1 MAAIFALAAAPFGAI
16 LPSSSL
22 SRAHPRRSA
31 LLLSG
36 TGLGALSSPEP
47 VRAADAAPPTVDW
60 SQLSSVAALERQRQ
74 VEDDA
79 RSQAAEDVL
88 LFSTSM
94 RAAPAPPVIGSW
106 ALDEDDDFVDDVADD
121 AFLFSTFER

>member
-1 MAAIFALAAAPFGAI
+1 MAAIFALAAASYGAI

-36 TGLGALSSPEP
+36 TGLGAVSSPEP
-47 VRAADAAPPTVDW
+47 AAPPVVDW

>member
-1 MAAIFALAAAPFGAI
+1 MAAIFALAPASYGAI

-36 TGLGALSSPEP
+36 MGLGASEP
-47 VRAADAAPPTVDW
+47 ALAADAAPPTVDW

-106 ALDEDDDFVDDVADD
+106 ALDEDDDFVDDAADD

>member
-36 TGLGALSSPEP
+36 TGLGAISSPEP
-47 VRAADAAPPTVDW
+47 AAPPTVDW

>member
-1 MAAIFALAAAPFGAI
+1 MAAIFALAAASYGAI

-36 TGLGALSSPEP
+36 TGLGAVSSPEP
-47 VRAADAAPPTVDW
+47 ANAAPPTVDW

-106 ALDEDDDFVDDVADD
+106 ALDEDDDFVDDAADD

>member
-1 MAAIFALAAAPFGAI
+1 MAAIFALASAPFGAI

-22 SRAHPRRSA
+22 SRAHP
-31 LLLSG
+31 
-36 TGLGALSSPEP
+36 TGLGALSSPEL
-47 VRAADAAPPTVDW
+47 VADAAPPTVNW
-60 SQLSSVAALERQRQ
+60 SQLSSVAALERQAAAD
-74 VEDDA
+74 ESP

>member
-1 MAAIFALAAAPFGAI
+1 MAAIFALAAASYGAI

-36 TGLGALSSPEP
+36 TGLGAISSPEP
-47 VRAADAAPPTVDW
+47 AAPTTVNW
-60 SQLSSVAALERQRQ
+60 SQLSSVAALERQAAAD
-74 VEDDA
+74 ESP

>member
-1 MAAIFALAAAPFGAI
+1 MAAIFALASAPFGAI

-36 TGLGALSSPEP
+36 MGLGATSSPE
-47 VRAADAAPPTVDW
+47 AADAAPPTVDW

-106 ALDEDDDFVDDVADD
+106 ALDEDDDFVDVADD

>member
-1 MAAIFALAAAPFGAI
+1 MAAIFALASASYGAI

-36 TGLGALSSPEP
+36 TGLGAVSSPEP
-47 VRAADAAPPTVDW
+47 VADAAPTVDW
-60 SQLSSVAALERQRQ
+60 SQLSSVAALERQAAAD
-74 VEDDA
+74 ESP

-106 ALDEDDDFVDDVADD
+106 ALDEDDDFVDDAADD

>member
-36 TGLGALSSPEP
+36 TGLGAEP
-47 VRAADAAPPTVDW
+47 ARAADAAPPTVDW
-60 SQLSSVAALERQRQ
+60 SQLSSVAALERQAAAD
-74 VEDDA
+74 ESP

>member
-1 MAAIFALAAAPFGAI
+1 MAAIFALASAPFGAI

-36 TGLGALSSPEP
+36 TGLGAVSSPEP
-47 VRAADAAPPTVDW
+47 VADAAPTVDW
-60 SQLSSVAALERQRQ
+60 SQLSSVAALERQAAAD
-74 VEDDA
+74 ESP

-106 ALDEDDDFVDDVADD
+106 ALDEDDDFVDDAADD

>member
-36 TGLGALSSPEP
+36 TGLGAVSSPEP
-47 VRAADAAPPTVDW
+47 AADAAPPTVDW
-60 SQLSSVAALERQRQ
+60 SQLSSVAALERQAAAD
-74 VEDDA
+74 ESP

>member
-1 MAAIFALAAAPFGAI
+1 MAAIFALASASYGAI

-36 TGLGALSSPEP
+36 TGLGALSSPE
-47 VRAADAAPPTVDW
+47 RAADAAPPTVDW
-60 SQLSSVAALERQRQ
+60 SQLSSVAALERQAAAD
-74 VEDDA
+74 ESP

-106 ALDEDDDFVDDVADD
+106 ALDEDDDVVDDVADD

>member
-1 MAAIFALAAAPFGAI
+1 MLACFPLF
-16 LPSSSL
+16 
-22 SRAHPRRSA
+22 RRS
-31 LLLSG
+31 L
-36 TGLGALSSPEP
+36 
-47 VRAADAAPPTVDW
+47 ADGPIPLFVCCNGCTCC
-60 SQLSSVAALERQRQ
+60 SRQ

>member
-36 TGLGALSSPEP
+36 TGLGAISSPEP
-47 VRAADAAPPTVDW
+47 AAPTTVNW

>member
-1 MAAIFALAAAPFGAI
+1 MNALLVLAAVLPAAYGAI

-36 TGLGALSSPEP
+36 TGLGALSSPE
-47 VRAADAAPPTVDW
+47 AADAAPPTVNW
-60 SQLSSVAALERQRQ
+60 SQLSSVAALERQAAAD
-74 VEDDA
+74 ESP

-106 ALDEDDDFVDDVADD
+106 ALDEDDDFVDDAADD
-121 AFLFSTFER
+121 SFLFSTFER

>member
-1 MAAIFALAAAPFGAI
+1 MAAIFALASASYGAI

-31 LLLSG
+31 LLLSR
-36 TGLGALSSPEP
+36 TGLGAISSPEP
-47 VRAADAAPPTVDW
+47 TDTAPPTVVDW

-106 ALDEDDDFVDDVADD
+106 ALDEDDDFADDVADD

>member
-1 MAAIFALAAAPFGAI
+1 M
-16 LPSSSL
+16 
-22 SRAHPRRSA
+22 
-31 LLLSG
+31 LSG
-36 TGLGALSSPEP
+36 TGLGAISSPEP
-47 VRAADAAPPTVDW
+47 TDTAPPTVVDW

-106 ALDEDDDFVDDVADD
+106 ALDEDDDFVDVADD

>member
-36 TGLGALSSPEP
+36 TGLGAVSSPEP
-47 VRAADAAPPTVDW
+47 VPADAAPPTVDW
-60 SQLSSVAALERQRQ
+60 SQLSSVAALERQ
-74 VEDDA
+74 
-79 RSQAAEDVL
+79 AAVDESASAAYDDVL

>member
-36 TGLGALSSPEP
+36 TGLGAISSPEL
-47 VRAADAAPPTVDW
+47 DAAPTVDW

>member
-1 MAAIFALAAAPFGAI
+1 MAAIFALASAPFGAI

-47 VRAADAAPPTVDW
+47 AAPPTVDW

-106 ALDEDDDFVDDVADD
+106 ALDEDDDFVDDAADD

>member
-36 TGLGALSSPEP
+36 TGLGAEP
-47 VRAADAAPPTVDW
+47 ARTADAAPPTVNW

-106 ALDEDDDFVDDVADD
+106 ALDEDDDFVNDVADD

>member
-1 MAAIFALAAAPFGAI
+1 MAAIFALAAAAYGAI

-36 TGLGALSSPEP
+36 TSLGAISSPEP
-47 VRAADAAPPTVDW
+47 DAAPTVDW

-106 ALDEDDDFVDDVADD
+106 ALDEDDDFADDVADD

>member
-1 MAAIFALAAAPFGAI
+1 MAAIFALASASYGAI

-31 LLLSG
+31 LLLSR
-36 TGLGALSSPEP
+36 TGLGAISSPEP
-47 VRAADAAPPTVDW
+47 TDTAPPTVVDW

-106 ALDEDDDFVDDVADD
+106 ALDEDDDFVDVADD

>member
-36 TGLGALSSPEP
+36 TGLGAISSPE
-47 VRAADAAPPTVDW
+47 DAAPPTVNW
-60 SQLSSVAALERQRQ
+60 SQLSSVAALERQAAG
-74 VEDDA
+74 DDYE

-106 ALDEDDDFVDDVADD
+106 ALDEDDDFVDDAADD

>member
-1 MAAIFALAAAPFGAI
+1 MAAIFALASAPFGAI

-36 TGLGALSSPEP
+36 TGLGAISSPEP
-47 VRAADAAPPTVDW
+47 SAPPTVDW

-106 ALDEDDDFVDDVADD
+106 ALDEDDDFDDAADD

>member
-36 TGLGALSSPEP
+36 TGLGAVSSPEP
-47 VRAADAAPPTVDW
+47 VPADAAPPTVDW
-60 SQLSSVAALERQRQ
+60 SQLSSVAALERQAAAD
-74 VEDDA
+74 ESP

-106 ALDEDDDFVDDVADD
+106 ALDEDDDFVDDAADD

>member
-1 MAAIFALAAAPFGAI
+1 MAAIFALASAPFGAI

-36 TGLGALSSPEP
+36 TGLGAVSSPEP
-47 VRAADAAPPTVDW
+47 VADAAPTVDW

-106 ALDEDDDFVDDVADD
+106 ALDEDDDFVDVADD

>member
-1 MAAIFALAAAPFGAI
+1 MVFCVAAAPLA
-16 LPSSSL
+16 LAPPL
-22 SRAHPRRSA
+22 VAAHAPLVRTRITPIV
-31 LLLSG
+31 LSG

-47 VRAADAAPPTVDW
+47 VRATDAAPPTVDW

>member
-1 MAAIFALAAAPFGAI
+1 MAAIFALASASYGAI

-36 TGLGALSSPEP
+36 TGLGAVSSPEP
-47 VRAADAAPPTVDW
+47 ARAADTAPTVDW

-106 ALDEDDDFVDDVADD
+106 ALDEDDDFVDAADD

>member
-1 MAAIFALAAAPFGAI
+1 MAAIFALAAAPYGAI

-36 TGLGALSSPEP
+36 TGLGAVSSPEP
-47 VRAADAAPPTVDW
+47 VADAAPTVDW
-60 SQLSSVAALERQRQ
+60 SQLSSVAALERQAAAD
-74 VEDDA
+74 ESP

-106 ALDEDDDFVDDVADD
+106 ALDEDDDFVDDAADD

>member
-1 MAAIFALAAAPFGAI
+1 MAAIFALAAAPYGAI

-36 TGLGALSSPEP
+36 RGLGAVSSPEP
-47 VRAADAAPPTVDW
+47 VADATVDW
-60 SQLSSVAALERQRQ
+60 SQLSSVAALERQAAAD
-74 VEDDA
+74 ESP

>member
-31 LLLSG
+31 LLLSS
-36 TGLGALSSPEP
+36 TGLGAISSPEP
-47 VRAADAAPPTVDW
+47 VRAADAAPPTVNW

>member
-1 MAAIFALAAAPFGAI
+1 MAAIFALAAASYGAI

-36 TGLGALSSPEP
+36 TGLGAISSPEP
-47 VRAADAAPPTVDW
+47 ARTAEAVDW

>member
-1 MAAIFALAAAPFGAI
+1 MAAIFALAAASYGAI

-36 TGLGALSSPEP
+36 TGLGAVSSPEP
-47 VRAADAAPPTVDW
+47 AAPPTVDW

>member
-1 MAAIFALAAAPFGAI
+1 MAAIFALASASFGAI

-36 TGLGALSSPEP
+36 TGLGAISSPE
-47 VRAADAAPPTVDW
+47 AADAAPPTVDW

>member
-47 VRAADAAPPTVDW
+47 RAADAAPPTVNW

-106 ALDEDDDFVDDVADD
+106 ALDEDDDFADDVADD

>member
-1 MAAIFALAAAPFGAI
+1 MAAIFALATAPFGAI

-36 TGLGALSSPEP
+36 TGLGAISSPE
-47 VRAADAAPPTVDW
+47 RAADAAQVDW

>member
-1 MAAIFALAAAPFGAI
+1 MAAIFALASAPFGAI

-36 TGLGALSSPEP
+36 TGLGAISSPEP
-47 VRAADAAPPTVDW
+47 ARAAEAVDW

>member
-31 LLLSG
+31 LSG
-36 TGLGALSSPEP
+36 TGLGAVSSPEP
-47 VRAADAAPPTVDW
+47 ARAADAAPTVDW

>member
-1 MAAIFALAAAPFGAI
+1 MSAIFALAAASYGAL

-36 TGLGALSSPEP
+36 RGLGAVSSPEP
-47 VRAADAAPPTVDW
+47 VADAAPPTVDW
-60 SQLSSVAALERQRQ
+60 SQLSSVAALERQAAAD
-74 VEDDA
+74 ESP